1 LKNTEIKMTITPK
14 LQAEYVELANQYL
27 DHLPVENV
35 EQARL
40 AAIALRTIADQ
51 QSLPSGLASSLQG
64 RVESIKELL
73 DSPEMYA
80 KPEDVKEFKSIIMA
94 RVASKISELEA
105 LSQQECERI
114 GKEQRSTREE
124 AEANRARMAQAA
136 PPAQGSAAHVVSEE
150 EALLIHFGLL
160 HEDLASGTVS
170 RPEQAYPRAA
180 SYQIFPMLYVGPAL
194 RSDGAVVFA
203 AIRVNAITLTYFGN
217 T

>member
-1 LKNTEIKMTITPK
+1 MTITPK
-14 LQAEYVELANQYL
+14 LQAEYAELANQYL

-35 EQARL
+35 EQARKT
-40 AAIALRTIADQ
+40 AAVLRTVVDRQ
-51 QSLPSGLASSLQG
+51 GLPSGLTPSLQG

-80 KPEDVKEFKSIIMA
+80 RPEDVENFKSIIMA
-94 RVASKISELEA
+94 RIACKISELEA

-114 GKEQRSTREE
+114 GKEQRSVREE
-124 AEANRARMAQAA
+124 AEANRTRMARAA
-136 PPAQGSAAHVVSEE
+136 PPAQGTAAHVVSEE

-160 HEDLASGTVS
+160 HEDLASGTVPQ
-170 RPEQAYPRAA
+170 PEHAHLRAA

-203 AIRVNAITLTYFGN
+203 AIQVNAVAFTYFGN